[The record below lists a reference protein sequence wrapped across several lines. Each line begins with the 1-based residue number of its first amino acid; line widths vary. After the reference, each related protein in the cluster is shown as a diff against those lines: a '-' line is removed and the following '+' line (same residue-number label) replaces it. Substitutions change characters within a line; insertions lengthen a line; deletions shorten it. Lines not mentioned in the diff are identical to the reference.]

1 MNERTP
7 YLEWEYVVVFGL
19 LKNETPR
26 KPLVYE
32 ELMVGVKRLELP
44 TSCSQSRRATNCAT
58 PRYCVY

>member
-44 TSCSQSRRATNCAT
+44 TSCSQISQYVVR
-58 PRYCVY
+58 